1 MNSCDLLSLTTKG
14 RSVDNTAG
22 TTRGLPPRQSE
33 RGLMLNR
40 QSPVLARAPELRQAQ
55 SPLPALVGGEPSTRA
70 GHWRWCA
77 QARRGKKRFS
87 HWVHQSS
94 RSLALDK
101 LSASTNHNMR
111 GSVICTHHTG
121 WEFRPTIRASDVK

>member
-1 MNSCDLLSLTTKG
+1 MNSYDLLSLTTTG
-14 RSVDNTAG
+14 QSVDNTAG
-22 TTRGLPPRQSE
+22 TTRDLPPRQSE
-33 RGLMLNR
+33 RDLMLDR
-40 QSPVLARAPELRQAQ
+40 QSPVLVRAPELLQAQ

-77 QARRGKKRFS
+77 QAGRGKQRFS

-101 LSASTNHNMR
+101 LSASTIYYMSEPEPIQW
-111 GSVICTHHTG
+111 GQS
-121 WEFRPTIRASDVK
+121 SS